1 MNLFT
6 GEGLLQSLNEF
17 ESKQRDNFDSF
28 EKSAKQI
35 NSVTQNFIQNKRIIK
50 RKKQLLY
57 ISRRL
62 ADQENMINEQI
73 VRRF

>member
-17 ESKQRDNFDSF
+17 VPKQGGDF

-35 NSVTQNFIQNKRIIK
+35 NSVSQNFRQN
-50 RKKQLLY
+50 
-57 ISRRL
+57 
-62 ADQENMINEQI
+62 
-73 VRRF
+73 